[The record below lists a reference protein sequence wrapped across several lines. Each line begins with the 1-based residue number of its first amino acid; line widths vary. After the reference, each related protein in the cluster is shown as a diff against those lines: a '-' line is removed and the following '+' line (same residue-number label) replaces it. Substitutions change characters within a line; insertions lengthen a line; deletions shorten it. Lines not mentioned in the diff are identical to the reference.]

1 MYCIKCGKEMPAAGA
16 YCEFCG
22 APQQPQQ
29 SSANNNQFYT
39 EQQFNS
45 YGESRAQGEQP
56 KAEQPQAEQ
65 TNQYGYYGGFGGGGY
80 AAYPQPDENDLPMTV
95 GGWIKTQL
103 ILMIPLVNIIMVF
116 VWAFG
121 DGNKSRKNYFRAQ
134 LLLTLIIT
142 VLFFVLALFAG
153 IGAGMSGASM
163 ENLGI

>member
-1 MYCIKCGKEMPAAGA
+1 
-16 YCEFCG
+16 
-22 APQQPQQ
+22 
-29 SSANNNQFYT
+29 
-39 EQQFNS
+39 
-45 YGESRAQGEQP
+45 
-56 KAEQPQAEQ
+56 
-65 TNQYGYYGGFGGGGY
+65 
-80 AAYPQPDENDLPMTV
+80 MTV